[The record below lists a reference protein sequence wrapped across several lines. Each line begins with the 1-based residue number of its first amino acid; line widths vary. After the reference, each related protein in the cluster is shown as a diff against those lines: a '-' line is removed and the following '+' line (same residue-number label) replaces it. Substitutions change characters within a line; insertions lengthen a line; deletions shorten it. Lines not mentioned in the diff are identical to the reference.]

1 MAGGY
6 DRNAESDVLKLTI
19 IYVEL
24 GTEPAY
30 LDLDNLDPEFL
41 HDQWNYTVEQNSTL
55 DFTIEMYDYEGD
67 PWLIDVDL

>member
-1 MAGGY
+1 M
-6 DRNAESDVLKLTI
+6 
-19 IYVEL
+19 EL

-41 HDQWNYTVEQNSTL
+41 HDRWNYTVEQNSTL

-67 PWLIDVDL
+67 PWVIDVDL